1 MQYLADDKDRRYN
14 YIATILPF
22 TTGKRKY
29 NNAFLYIM
37 DKNDYSPIEF
47 EELSKN
53 GLYCQ
58 NRDIAEY
65 QIFNWNGIRLS
76 PMVCYE
82 LTDVMARALLKGK
95 CDFIA
100 ATVFNPDTTYFSNII
115 DSTARDL
122 HAFVIQSNTSYYGDS
137 RVTGPY
143 DRDSKDIFKIKGG
156 DNDHVVI
163 GTINFKKFKTF
174 QLNYYDDLQKK
185 LSIIRKERVKK
196 KPNYPPKDK
205 SKPNL
210 KPLSARFKVKK

>member
-1 MQYLADDKDRRYN
+1 
-14 YIATILPF
+14 
-22 TTGKRKY
+22 
-29 NNAFLYIM
+29 M

-100 ATVFNPDTTYFSNII
+100 ALFLI
-115 DSTARDL
+115 R
-122 HAFVIQSNTSYYGDS
+122 IQ
-137 RVTGPY
+137 
-143 DRDSKDIFKIKGG
+143 
-156 DNDHVVI
+156 H
-163 GTINFKKFKTF
+163 TF
-174 QLNYYDDLQKK
+174 QILLTLLLVIYM
-185 LSIIRKERVKK
+185 
-196 KPNYPPKDK
+196 
-205 SKPNL
+205 
-210 KPLSARFKVKK
+210 PL

>member
-1 MQYLADDKDRRYN
+1 
-14 YIATILPF
+14 
-22 TTGKRKY
+22 
-29 NNAFLYIM
+29 M

-137 RVTGPY
+137 RVTGLMTETA
-143 DRDSKDIFKIKGG
+143 KIF
-156 DNDHVVI
+156 
-163 GTINFKKFKTF
+163 
-174 QLNYYDDLQKK
+174 
-185 LSIIRKERVKK
+185 S
-196 KPNYPPKDK
+196 K
-205 SKPNL
+205 SK
-210 KPLSARFKVKK
+210 AEIMIMW

>member
-1 MQYLADDKDRRYN
+1 
-14 YIATILPF
+14 
-22 TTGKRKY
+22 
-29 NNAFLYIM
+29 
-37 DKNDYSPIEF
+37 
-47 EELSKN
+47 
-53 GLYCQ
+53 
-58 NRDIAEY
+58 
-65 QIFNWNGIRLS
+65 
-76 PMVCYE
+76 MVCYE

-100 ATVFNPDTTYFSNII
+100 APVFNPDTTYFSNII
-115 DSTARDL
+115 DSTTRDL